1 MRTLLLLPFL
11 AACTITP
18 AFVATKVV
26 EVEIPAATLQSLT
39 CESHNGAIT
48 VTGATTDTVKL
59 RVEMSVRG
67 VTQEEADG
75 NLALLDL
82 GREQTETTLK
92 LFGRY
97 PQKELC
103 NRSPSFAFTMTAP
116 AALALQLTTH
126 NGNVTTNAITGPIV
140 VTTHNGRIGGQV
152 DGAQLTATTHNG
164 DVVLQVGGSGNLDGQ
179 IESHNGDVQVAFLGQ
194 RNTTVAA
201 STHNGS
207 LSANGAAAVLESR
220 RSSLRARVGD
230 GSGKLAVTTHNGDVT
245 LR

>member
-26 EVEIPAATLQSLT
+26 EVEIPAATLQSLA
-39 CESHNGAIT
+39 CESHNGAIS
-48 VTGATTDTVKL
+48 VTGASTDTIKL

-75 NLALLDL
+75 NLARLDL
-82 GREQTETTLK
+82 GREQTETQLK

-126 NGNVTTNAITGPIV
+126 NGNVTTNAITGPVV

-164 DVVLQVGGSGNLDGQ
+164 DIALQVGGSGNLEGA
-179 IESHNGDVQVAFLGQ
+179 IETHNGDVELQFAGA
-194 RNTTVAA
+194 RNAAIEA
-201 STHNGS
+201 STHNGR
-207 LSANGAAAVLESR
+207 LSATGAAAVLESR
-220 RSSLRARVGD
+220 RSWLRARVGD
-230 GSGKLAVTTHNGDVT
+230 GTGKLAVTTHNGDVT